1 MPTTLI
7 VTAHPEPNSFTNA
20 WARASAK
27 ACEELGHKVL
37 WSDLYEMEFDPV
49 ERAANFK
56 NHEPSDHF
64 DILKAQDIASEQNNF
79 ADDVAAEQDKVRQ
92 ADRIIFHYPIWWF
105 KEPAILKGWCDRVL
119 ASSEMHTVDERYDHG
134 RFKFTRALFCVNTGA
149 NAYEC
154 APDGKEGDLE
164 MLLWPM
170 AHTLRYL
177 GMTTM
182 KPVCAHG
189 VHSYHQ
195 GATKIDLEQ
204 RLAKIIDDQINVL
217 RDFDNRDI
225 IKFNAD
231 DDFDDNGS
239 LKPGAKS
246 YSAFV
251 RHGEDH

>member
-27 ACEELGHKVL
+27 ACEELGHKVI
-37 WSDLYEMEFDPV
+37 WSDLYEMAFDPV

-56 NHEPSDHF
+56 DQSPNAHF
-64 DILKAQDIASEQNNF
+64 DMLKAQDTATENNNF
-79 ADDVAAEQDKVRQ
+79 ADDIAREQDKIRQ
-92 ADRIIFHYPIWWF
+92 ADHIIFHYPIWWF

-119 ASSEMHTVDERYDHG
+119 ASSAMHTVDERYDQG
-134 RFKFTRALFCVNTGA
+134 RFKFTRVLFCVNTGA
-149 NAYEC
+149 NAHEC
-154 APDGKEGDLE
+154 APDGKEGNLE

-189 VHSYHQ
+189 VHSYHE
-195 GATKIDLEQ
+195 GNTKIKLETY
-204 RLAKIIDDQINVL
+204 LTDILDNQINVI
-217 RDFDNRDI
+217 RDFDTRDI
-225 IKFNAD
+225 IHFNAD

-239 LKPGAKS
+239 LKPDAKS
-246 YSAFV
+246 YSDFV
-251 RHGEDH
+251 RHGVKE